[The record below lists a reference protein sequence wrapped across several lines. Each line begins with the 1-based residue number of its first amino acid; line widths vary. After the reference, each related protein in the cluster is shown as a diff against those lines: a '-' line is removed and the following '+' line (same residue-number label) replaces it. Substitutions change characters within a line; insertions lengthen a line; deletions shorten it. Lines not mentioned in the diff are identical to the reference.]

1 MQITK
6 PRTQR
11 KKLFQAP
18 AHIRYKHFAAPLS
31 PDLKKKHGTNAVP
44 IKVGDTVRIMR
55 GDRRGFEGKVS
66 KVSRSKYRIF
76 VEGVTRTKVD
86 GSTIQ
91 IPIHPSKAMII
102 NLDVGDKWRRKV
114 LERKGIMPPRKE
126 TPSPVEARGRAVAA
140 EKKKEAKA
148 EGEKAAP
155 KKAKE
160 KARKP
165 RRKKKAEPEPTK
177 EKVKKTKKTAKA
189 KAKPR
194 RRKTKEAAAK
204 KGEE

>member
-18 AHIRYKHFAAPLS
+18 AHIRYKQFSAPLS

-55 GDRRGFEGKVS
+55 GDRKGFEGKVS
-66 KVSRSKYRIF
+66 KVNRPKYRIF
-76 VEGVTRTKVD
+76 VEGITRTKVD

-91 IPIHPSKAMII
+91 LPIHPSKAMII
-102 NLDVGDKWRRKV
+102 NLEVGDKWRRKV
-114 LERKGIMPPRKE
+114 LERKSIMPPKKE
-126 TPSPVEARGRAVAA
+126 APSPAEAVVA
-140 EKKKEAKA
+140 EKKEEAKTEEA
-148 EGEKAAP
+148 KKMP
-155 KKAKE
+155 KRAGE

-165 RRKKKAEPEPTK
+165 RRKKKAEPELTQ
-177 EKVKKTKKTAKA
+177 EKVKKARRTPRA

-194 RRKTKEAAAK
+194 RRKTREAAVE

>member
-1 MQITK
+1 MQVTK

-18 AHIRYKHFAAPLS
+18 AHIRYKQFSAPLS

-44 IKVGDTVRIMR
+44 IKAGDTVRIMR

-66 KVSRSKYRIF
+66 KVSRSRYRIF

-102 NLDVGDKWRRKV
+102 NIEVGDKWRRKI
-114 LERKGIMPPRKE
+114 LERKGVMPPKKE
-126 TPSPVEARGRAVAA
+126 KPSPVAAVAA
-140 EKKKEAKA
+140 EKKKEARA
-148 EGEKAAP
+148 EKKKAAP
-155 KKAKE
+155 KKAIG

-177 EKVKKTKKTAKA
+177 EKVKKTSRTAKT

-194 RRKTKEAAAK
+194 RRKTKEAAVE

>member
-18 AHIRYKHFAAPLS
+18 AHIRYKHFSAPLS

-55 GDRRGFEGKVS
+55 GDRRGFEGKVN
-66 KVSRSKYRIF
+66 KVNRSKYRIF

-102 NLDVGDKWRRKV
+102 NLEVDDKWRRKV
-114 LERKGIMPPRKE
+114 LERKGIMPPKKE
-126 TPSPVEARGRAVAA
+126 APSTVKAVVA
-140 EKKKEAKA
+140 EKKEEAKA
-148 EGEKAAP
+148 EEAKAAP
-155 KKAKE
+155 KRAKE
-160 KARKP
+160 KTRKP

-177 EKVKKTKKTAKA
+177 EKVKKTRRTAKA

-194 RRKTKEAAAK
+194 RRKTKEAAVE

>member
-6 PRTQR
+6 PTTQR

-18 AHIRYKHFAAPLS
+18 AHIRYKQFSAPLS

-44 IKVGDTVRIMR
+44 VKVGDTVRIMR
-55 GDRRGFEGKVS
+55 GDRRGFEGKVN

-86 GSTIQ
+86 GSAIQ

-102 NLDVGDKWRRKV
+102 NLEVGDKWRRKV
-114 LERKGIMPPRKE
+114 LERKGIMPPKKE
-126 TPSPVEARGRAVAA
+126 ASSPVEAVAA

-148 EGEKAAP
+148 EEDKAAP

-177 EKVKKTKKTAKA
+177 EKVKKTRRTAKA

-194 RRKTKEAAAK
+194 RRKTKEAAVE

>member
-18 AHIRYKHFAAPLS
+18 AHIRYKQFSAPLS

-55 GDRRGFEGKVS
+55 GDRKGFEGKVN
-66 KVSRSKYRIF
+66 KVNRSKYRIF

-91 IPIHPSKAMII
+91 IPVHPSKAMITNI
-102 NLDVGDKWRRKV
+102 EVGDKWRKKI
-114 LERKGIMPPRKE
+114 LERKGIMPPKKE
-126 TPSPVEARGRAVAA
+126 PPSPVGAVAV
-140 EKKKEAKA
+140 EKKKEAKT
-148 EGEKAAP
+148 GEDKVAP
-155 KKAKE
+155 RKAKG

-177 EKVKKTKKTAKA
+177 EKVKKTRRTAKA

-194 RRKTKEAAAK
+194 LRKTKEAAIE